1 MFPNL
6 LKIMKITYLLF
17 FLCKHTPADQYMAS
31 MDACCNFSSL
41 LSAVLLCP
49 NSSSLLFS
57 SPPNGLSL
65 HAWSVQVVL
74 VHLYSS
80 VLFLTLLYLFL
91 LLPFC
96 FDITN
101 FLGFNEKVKDIID
114 KENTLQINQ
123 LIIVLW
129 ISSNRLKKYFMY
141 FSDKWL
147 TLFCLVCKKN

>member
-1 MFPNL
+1 MINIETYFHQIKSIFWVFAHKIYWILMFTRVFKFIMFPNL

-49 NSSSLLFS
+49 NSSSLFFS
-57 SPPNGLSL
+57 SLPNGLSL

-80 VLFLTLLYLFL
+80 VFSLCL
-91 LLPFC
+91 LLLCCTC
-96 FDITN
+96 FYCC
-101 FLGFNEKVKDIID
+101 L
-114 KENTLQINQ
+114 
-123 LIIVLW
+123 
-129 ISSNRLKKYFMY
+129 SA
-141 FSDKWL
+141 L
-147 TLFCLVCKKN
+147 T